1 MKYILSLWL
10 MIALILLSTQL
21 FSFPTRAY
29 GITSKTS
36 NEIRSSSSNLERGK
50 SSTHLAIEHTS
61 KSVKLSREIIVV
73 QIKRRVRSS
82 SGNTTSSSPSSI
94 VREKSSLLVQACFG
108 INFSIFFAF
117 FFL

>member
-36 NEIRSSSSNLERGK
+36 NEIRSNSSNLG
-50 SSTHLAIEHTS
+50 THLAIEHTS

-73 QIKRRVRSS
+73 QIKRRVRSP
-82 SGNTTSSSPSSI
+82 SGNTTSSSAA
-94 VREKSSLLVQACFG
+94 VREKSSLLVRASFG
-108 INFSIFFAF
+108 INFSVFFAF